1 MFKIGDNIKCFFKF
15 IPPQKAIQLS
25 AIVYEV
31 NNEEDKRPTTY
42 SVQYNEDRQIDRNRP
57 ACIVRYQIDTNNTLP
72 SRLLVPDCATL
83 EDSDEDTLIEDDSS
97 TKSIPSNKDDS
108 LVLSTESP
116 IESSTEHAKVT
127 SLSLGNSEGDTD
139 VELTDTHTTESATLS
154 KSGLPIPTIYKKS
167 LTNKVICLKDMA
179 SLEAAYSTVP
189 PEKKASSYYR
199 FM

>member
-1 MFKIGDNIKCFFKF
+1 MIH
-15 IPPQKAIQLS
+15 
-25 AIVYEV
+25 
-31 NNEEDKRPTTY
+31 
-42 SVQYNEDRQIDRNRP
+42 
-57 ACIVRYQIDTNNTLP
+57 YQTDTNNTPLLRP
-72 SRLLVPDCATL
+72 LVPDCVTL
-83 EDSDEDTLIEDDSS
+83 EDSDEDTLTEDDSS

-108 LVLSTESP
+108 SVPSTESP
-116 IESSTEHAKVT
+116 TESPTKCAKVT
-127 SLSLGNSEGDTD
+127 SPSLGNSEGDTD

-167 LTNKVICLKDMA
+167 STNKVICLKDMA